1 MVEETRYNGFVA
13 RDIQPILLACLV
25 AGGMACAEVDDPVGI
40 GTRQDASPDAT
51 YDSGLVNPF
60 GCLATSESRDF
71 RQADVLVLLDRSGSM
86 DTAYGSGTRYQ
97 AVATMLSDLVATYAA
112 HVRFGYQE
120 MPGRQSCDARLVS
133 GCCASP
139 PLVRIADS
147 NAQEVIAAIAAA
159 EPMDGNTPTAASLQ
173 AALAYYQNLN
183 DGIDN
188 RFVLLATDGA
198 PNCTL
203 AGALS
208 SGDASDATS
217 PACADALSQVSAMVA
232 LGVRVMVL
240 NLGTGLGEDANGG
253 AACLDALAHAGGDAA
268 SPGSPGYYS
277 AHDPQQL
284 RLAIEQVF
292 GGVQQPSCSLRLG
305 KSVRDTA
312 KVAVY
317 LDGQPIPRNAPSGWY
332 LDSSLNPPNVVI
344 TGTWCEQIQDFQVT
358 KVEAQYDCMPC
369 VEGVG
374 CNP

>member
-1 MVEETRYNGFVA
+1 MVEENRYNGFVA
-13 RDIQPILLACLV
+13 RDIHPILLACLV
-25 AGGMACAEVDDPVGI
+25 AGGMACAEVDDSDGS
-40 GTRQDASPDAT
+40 GNRQDSAPDAPR
-51 YDSGLVNPF
+51 DSGLVNPY
-60 GCLATSESRDF
+60 GCLATVESKDF
-71 RQADVLVLLDRSGSM
+71 RPADVLILFDRSGSM

-97 AVATMLSDLVATYAA
+97 AAATMLSDLVATYAT

-120 MPGRQSCDARLVS
+120 MPGRQGCDAELVS

-139 PLVRIADS
+139 PLVSMADGG
-147 NAQEVIAAIAAA
+147 AEEVIAAIASA
-159 EPMDGNTPTAASLQ
+159 EPADGNTPTAASLQ
-173 AALAYYQNLN
+173 AALAYYQTLD

-208 SGDASDATS
+208 SGDDSDATS
-217 PACADALSQVSAMVA
+217 PACADALAQVRAMVA

-240 NLGTGLGEDANGG
+240 SLGPGLADDTSGG
-253 AACLDALAHAGGDAA
+253 TACLDALAHAGGDAA

-277 AHDPQQL
+277 AGDPQQL
-284 RLAIEQVF
+284 QLAIEQIF
-292 GGVQQPSCSLRLG
+292 GGVQRPSCSVRLG

-317 LDGQPIPRNAPSGWY
+317 LDGQPIPRNAPNGWY
-332 LDSSLNPPNVVI
+332 LDSSLYPPSVVI
-344 TGTWCEQIQDFQVT
+344 TGTWCKQFQDFQVT

-369 VEGVG
+369 MEGVG